1 MPRRLKKWHWAVL
14 IVAVSAGFLYI
25 RSANKSLEVR
35 TEPVGRR
42 VLEITVTATATGTVK
57 SDTEVKVT
65 AQRTGKIN
73 RIHVVEGDIVQK
85 KDLIAELDPVEAQI
99 NLNRS
104 QASLDRARSV
114 SEEMKSSFEALQ
126 AEVQAAIDRTTS
138 RLADTEQRYENLTE
152 LYGKGFVSKLEFDA
166 VKTEYE
172 VAKAEHESALAGRAK
187 VEARRREMEAQASA
201 VKETEEALKLAKLEY
216 DYSFLRSPINGVVT
230 SVPVK
235 LGETVSKG
243 SLVAEL
249 IETESLY
256 VEAFID
262 EADVGKVKLGQEAYV
277 TMDAYP
283 GRELKGR
290 VYMISPVVLG
300 ERQETR
306 TFEARTRVLDEHV
319 KLKPGMSADIEIIVG
334 RVENTLS
341 VPSQAVIE
349 RAGKHYVFV
358 KNGSRARLREVK
370 TGLFNW
376 TLTEI
381 TSGLEE
387 SDVVITTPDVK
398 GLEDGSRVS
407 ARE

>member
-1 MPRRLKKWHWAVL
+1 M

-25 RSANKSLEVR
+25 RGANKSLEVR
-35 TEPVGRR
+35 TEAVGRR

-65 AQRTGKIN
+65 AQRTGKIH

-85 KDLIAELDPVEAQI
+85 KDLIAELDPVEVQI
-99 NLNRS
+99 NLKRS

-114 SEEMKSSFEALQ
+114 SEEMKSSFEALK
-126 AEVQAAIDRTTS
+126 AEIQAAIDRTTS
-138 RLADTEQRYENLTE
+138 RLADTEQRYGNLTE

-201 VKETEEALKLAKLEY
+201 VKETEEALKLARLEY

-306 TFEARTRVLDEHV
+306 TFEARTRVLEEHV
-319 KLKPGMSADIEIIVG
+319 ELKPGMSADIEIIVG